1 MLYQALVDRLA
12 PAIEGALA
20 TRAQVMAYRQTLDED
35 ASNPFAG
42 TPSFVDYADRVDQI
56 IDEQIPSPR
65 LLSPFDRTG
74 PKRPG
79 YVLSTDLSGYF
90 MHIDVDE
97 LERSLLALS
106 SPTDVVRDL
115 GDLLRFWRFAGV
127 RGLPQGVRASSPLA
141 NLYLA
146 PLDSLLTEMGVAWV
160 RSMDDITVT
169 ARKYAD
175 ARQILDAAEKLLYQ
189 RGLTLNS
196 AKTSIKRANPEASPI
211 PPDALV
217 RRKETTR
224 FEIAA
229 LIEAG
234 YMDPADAPEP
244 AEIDQ
249 ELAVEEL
256 DGVLDEAEKETL
268 PARFQSR
275 VVSALRDLEDLGVAH
290 RVDEMALVIARAP
303 DLTYVVLRYVASMA
317 AADAEGAIAVFLKSL
332 GAERFLREHEKLAVC
347 KAALAMPPAPSLA
360 LPFASLAAADA
371 SQLVRA
377 RALLAWGAHS
387 ADDDFSVADTFWGRQ
402 RQAPGRHMPWSRFSE
417 SRATNATLGTSDG
430 AARGGTSAT

>member
-160 RSMDDITVT
+160 RWMDDITVT

-217 RRKETTR
+217 RRKE
-224 FEIAA
+224 
-229 LIEAG
+229 
-234 YMDPADAPEP
+234 
-244 AEIDQ
+244 AER
-249 ELAVEEL
+249 
-256 DGVLDEAEKETL
+256 G
-268 PARFQSR
+268 RS
-275 VVSALRDLEDLGVAH
+275 
-290 RVDEMALVIARAP
+290 
-303 DLTYVVLRYVASMA
+303 
-317 AADAEGAIAVFLKSL
+317 SL
-332 GAERFLREHEKLAVC
+332 GEHT
-347 KAALAMPPAPSLA
+347 APTTISP
-360 LPFASLAAADA
+360 LPTPS
-371 SQLVRA
+371 
-377 RALLAWGAHS
+377 
-387 ADDDFSVADTFWGRQ
+387 GRQ